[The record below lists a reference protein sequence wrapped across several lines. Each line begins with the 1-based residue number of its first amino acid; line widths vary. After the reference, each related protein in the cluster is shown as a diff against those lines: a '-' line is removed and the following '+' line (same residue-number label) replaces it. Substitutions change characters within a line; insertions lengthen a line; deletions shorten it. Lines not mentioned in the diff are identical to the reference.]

1 MQINNYKEGVKLY
14 NSQNTSAEMVKDN
27 FVIRLRE
34 YNKLWKAI
42 INSDMK
48 HPEQHYIVQGV
59 RGAGKTTMLRRLA
72 IAVEE
77 SKELS
82 SWLIPITFKEEEYGI
97 SSLFTFWE
105 RIAEE
110 LSEYDHTLFDS
121 LFDTID
127 QLKESEIK
135 QLISHINQALVNNH
149 KKIILFIDNIAEL
162 FEQFNQVESEM
173 LREILTTNSN
183 IRIIGGSAIRLE
195 AFFDNKAPFYQ
206 FFTIQTLTGLNKR
219 ETTALL
225 NKLSEHAGEKEQA
238 TLNKLLKNSPEKI
251 ESIRRLTGGIP
262 RTISILFNILVE
274 GPKGNAFTL
283 LEETIDKTTPLYK
296 HRMDDLTQQQK
307 PIVNAIALNWDG
319 ISVKEI
325 AEKTRLPSK
334 QVSAQLRQLEKQ
346 WIIEKTATNTK
357 NHLYAL
363 KERFFNIWY
372 LMRYGRR
379 SDRKRVLWLT
389 QFMEIWCTGEELKQR
404 STFFAKQLNSTC
416 HPSASIA
423 LANAFMCSNQLTHQ
437 DKSDILSA
445 MAQFLQESGNDKLH
459 KELLPLLD
467 ETKDSEIDELWEEFL
482 EFKKSFTLDKQ
493 NRLEELLQKEGED
506 YPLGLFYLH
515 IKQLDKAEKHLLSVN
530 TPEASTL
537 LALTY
542 QKQDKIDLAITTAK
556 LAIKD
561 KYYLAYKL
569 LAEIYSVQDNFAKSV
584 EYYLLAIKHEVLDS
598 HLSLCD
604 FYLETQQLELAER
617 YALLA
622 IKYNENNAHMKLGE
636 IYTLLDKLELAKDIY
651 IQELQKES
659 FDKSTYC
666 FLAWI
671 HLCLDKM
678 EEAEKYLLLGLEHN
692 ASGVSVIAGYYY
704 YQTKDYNAARPYLL
718 QAIEE
723 GATSLFS
730 ILADIY
736 QTEGKLSLAEE
747 YHIKSNEAGD
757 KDAELNLADFYY
769 SNTQTKNKTKALEL
783 AEKAMKENPS
793 FDVECLYISIL
804 LWNNNFE
811 LAAQLMES
819 LLSTIDLDDQG
830 QESELISLF
839 TFFLAKGQTNL
850 VDRWFKEPDLK
861 KHNLKERFKPLYY
874 ALMSLMKDQY
884 PNEILRMGSELSET
898 VNEILEDIESMALL
912 YK

>member
-34 YNKLWKAI
+34 YKKLWKAI
-42 INSDMK
+42 IDSDMK

-59 RGAGKTTMLRRLA
+59 RGAGKTTLLRRLA

-77 SKELS
+77 SEELS
-82 SWLIPITFKEEEYGI
+82 PWLIPITFKEEEYGI

-110 LSEYDHTLFDS
+110 LSEFDHTIFDELFDKI
-121 LFDTID
+121 DT
-127 QLKESEIK
+127 LKESEIK
-135 QLISHINQALVNNH
+135 QLISHINQGLVTNN

-162 FEQFNQVESEM
+162 FEQFDQVESEI
-173 LREILTTNSN
+173 LREILTTNNN

-195 AFFDNKAPFYQ
+195 AFFDNNAPFYQ
-206 FFTIQTLTGLNKR
+206 FFDISTLKGLKR
-219 ETTALL
+219 LETTALL
-225 NKLSEHAGEKEQA
+225 KKLSEHAGEKEKEV
-238 TLNKLLKNSPEKI
+238 LNNLLESSPEKI

-274 GPKGNAFTL
+274 GPKGDAFTL

-296 HRMDDLTQQQK
+296 HRMDDLTAQQK

-346 WIIEKTATNTK
+346 WIIEKTPTNTK
-357 NHLYAL
+357 NHLYSL

-404 STFFAKQLNSTC
+404 SKLFTKHLNNHC

-423 LANAFMCSNQLTHQ
+423 LANAFMCSDQLTHQ

-445 MAQFLQESGNDKLH
+445 TAQFLQASGNRKLH

-467 ETKDSEIDELWEEFL
+467 ENKHSEIDVLWEEFL
-482 EFKKSFTLDKQ
+482 ESKESFTLDKQ
-493 NRLEELLQKEGED
+493 DRLETLLQKEGNN
-506 YPLGLFYLH
+506 YSIGLFYL
-515 IKQLDKAEKHLLSVN
+515 QLEQLNKAENHLLSVK
-530 TPEASTL
+530 TPEALTL

-542 QKQDKIDLAITTAK
+542 QKQEKFN
-556 LAIKD
+556 LAIKAAKMAIKG
-561 KYYLAYKL
+561 KYYIAYKL
-569 LAEIYSVQDNFAKSV
+569 LADIYSKQGLWSKSV
-584 EYYLLAIKHEVLDS
+584 EHHLLAIKHEVLDS
-598 HLSLCD
+598 HLSLSD
-604 FYLETQQLELAER
+604 FYLETQQLKLAEK

-622 IKYNENNAHMKLGE
+622 IDHDEKNAHVKLAE
-636 IYTLLDKLELAKDIY
+636 IYTSLDKFELAKDIY
-651 IQELQKES
+651 LQELQKES
-659 FDKSTYC
+659 FDKDIYC
-666 FLAWI
+666 FLSCI
-671 HLCLDKM
+671 YIQLDELK
-678 EEAEKYLLLGLEHN
+678 EAEKYVLLGLESNCVAVHL
-692 ASGVSVIAGYYY
+692 VAGYYY
-704 YQTKDYNAARPYLL
+704 YQTSKYELAKPYLL
-718 QAIEE
+718 NAIEE
-723 GATSLFS
+723 GATTAFS

-736 QTEGKLSLAEE
+736 QIEENLPIAEE
-747 YHIKSNEAGD
+747 YYSKAINAGIEN
-757 KDAELNLADFYY
+757 AEYNLANFYF
-769 SNTQTKNKTKALEL
+769 SNIQTKNKALEL
-783 AEKAMKENPS
+783 AENFIKEDS
-793 FDVECLYISIL
+793 DFDAESLYISIL

-811 LAAQLMES
+811 LITQRMES
-819 LLSTIDLDDQG
+819 LLTDFTFDDQEK
-830 QESELISLF
+830 ESELIRLF
-839 TFFLAKGQTNL
+839 TLFLAKGQTNL
-850 VDRWFKEPDLK
+850 VDRWFKE
-861 KHNLKERFKPLYY
+861 HNLKERFKPLYY
-874 ALMSLMKDQY
+874 ALMSLMKEQY

-898 VNEILEDIESMALL
+898 VNEILEDIEGMALL